1 MQEISQHESLPLE
14 PIVEAGYARHLRGQV
29 LLRLAQVSP

>member
-1 MQEISQHESLPLE
+1 MQEISAHDPLPLE

-29 LLRLAQVSP
+29 VLRLAQVSP